1 MIPTRRKTSRAKCAT
16 GAPTASAHGGAKR
29 LVNRPYLNRSKGKPY
44 GITIYEGGNL
54 VQLSVPK
61 FKSKITYDE
70 GRNRGKISDYSYK
83 SRQRMMRKQAMI
95 DRRAAGLPV
104 FLTLTYPEEWPGD
117 AKEWKA
123 QLHHFKVYMTRRF
136 KDVWGLW
143 KMEFQ
148 KRGAPHFHLMLWGL
162 PKIQGTEHVR
172 EGKLCWRVLPGIS
185 RAEDL
190 EVFNWFNE
198 TWYRIVGSED
208 EKHLAAGV
216 NLEPVQSW
224 QGVSSYVSK
233 YLGKVQGGEFVP
245 VEHTGRFWGVIQG
258 QKWQVKKLVFEIGEE
273 GFIKYRRQVLKMYR
287 RAAKQACQKA
297 KAEGKKKPAWA
308 VKRSWSEQIPVGISW
323 YLDSLM
329 GIRLVGWAAE

>member
-29 LVNRPYLNRSKGKPY
+29 LVNRPYLKGRKGKPY
-44 GITIYEGGNL
+44 GVTIYEGGNL
-54 VQLSVPK
+54 VQLRVPK

-70 GRNRGKISDYSYK
+70 GRNRGKIGEFSYK

-95 DRRAAGLPV
+95 DQRAAGLPV
-104 FLTLTYPEEWPGD
+104 FLTLTYPEEWAGD
-117 AKEWKA
+117 AKEWKI
-123 QLHHFKVYMTRRF
+123 QLHHFKVCMVQRF

-162 PKIQGTEHVR
+162 PKIEGTEHVR
-172 EGKLCWRVLPGIS
+172 KGKLCWRVLPGLS
-185 RAEDL
+185 RPEDL
-190 EVFNWFNE
+190 TVFNWLNE

-208 EKHLAAGV
+208 EKHLAAGI

-224 QGVSSYVSK
+224 RGVTSYVSK
-233 YLGKVQGGEFVP
+233 YLGKTAGGEFVP

-258 QKWQVKKLVFEIGEE
+258 HKWPVTKMVLEIGEE
-273 GFIKYRRQVLKMYR
+273 AFMRYRRVILKMHR
-287 RAAKQACQKA
+287 RAAKKAREQARR
-297 KAEGKKKPAWA
+297 EGRRKPAWTM
-308 VKRSWSEQIPVGISW
+308 KRSGSGRWPVGINW
-323 YLDSLM
+323 YLDSLTA
-329 GIRLVGWAAE
+329 IRLAGWAAE